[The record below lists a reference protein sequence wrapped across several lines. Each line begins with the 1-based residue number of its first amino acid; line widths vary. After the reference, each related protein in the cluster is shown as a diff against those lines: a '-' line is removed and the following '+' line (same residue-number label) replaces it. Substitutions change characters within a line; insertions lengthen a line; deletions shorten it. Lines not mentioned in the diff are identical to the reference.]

1 VPHELGKS
9 ARAKLGDA
17 SDYAACRSEM
27 KVGAIH
33 GLMPAGECDAT
44 RIGARIGHSQG
55 AQLRLDDSLQP
66 GRGDRE

>member
-1 VPHELGKS
+1 
-9 ARAKLGDA
+9 
-17 SDYAACRSEM
+17 M